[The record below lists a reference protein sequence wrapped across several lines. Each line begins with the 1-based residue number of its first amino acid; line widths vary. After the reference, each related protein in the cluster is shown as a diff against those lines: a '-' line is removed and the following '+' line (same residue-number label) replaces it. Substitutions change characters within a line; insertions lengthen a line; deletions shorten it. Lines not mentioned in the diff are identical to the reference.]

1 MRDSERRQVFDRWT
15 QEHRGLLL
23 KIVRMYAFSPE
34 DQDDLF
40 QEISVQLWR
49 SVPNHRGESA
59 ETTWIYRVA
68 LYTALGW
75 KRKERPH
82 HVDRVPL
89 EEAEPA
95 LRAIPEHQDE
105 RLDWLYGKIAEL
117 HEADRS
123 LMLLLLDGLSYRD
136 MAEILGISESNVGVK
151 ISRIK
156 RRFALLATTEANET

>member
-1 MRDSERRQVFDRWT
+1 MRESDRQQVFDEWT
-15 QEHRGLLL
+15 RAHRGLLL
-23 KIVRMYAFSPE
+23 KVVRMYAFSPE
-34 DQDDLF
+34 DQADLF
-40 QEISVQLWR
+40 QEISIQLWR

-75 KRKERPH
+75 TRKERPH
-82 HVDRVPL
+82 RVDHVSLDEVG
-89 EEAEPA
+89 PA
-95 LRAIPEHQDE
+95 LRAIPEHQDD
-105 RLDWLYGKIAEL
+105 RVDWLYERITEL

-123 LMLLLLDGLSYRD
+123 LMLLLLEGFSYRG

-156 RRFALLATTEANET
+156 RRFATLATETAET

>member
-1 MRDSERRQVFDRWT
+1 MRDSERQQVFDGWT

-23 KIVRMYAFSPE
+23 KIVRTYAFSPE

-40 QEISVQLWR
+40 QEISIQLWR

-75 KRKERPH
+75 TRKERPH
-82 HVDRVPL
+82 RVDHVSL
-89 EEAEPA
+89 EEVGPA
-95 LRAIPEHQDE
+95 LRAIPEHQDD
-105 RLDWLYGKIAEL
+105 RLDWLYGRIAEL

-123 LMLLLLDGLSYRD
+123 LMLLLLEGFSYRD
-136 MAEILGISESNVGVK
+136 MAEIVGISESNVGAK

-156 RRFALLATTEANET
+156 RRFSLLATKETNET